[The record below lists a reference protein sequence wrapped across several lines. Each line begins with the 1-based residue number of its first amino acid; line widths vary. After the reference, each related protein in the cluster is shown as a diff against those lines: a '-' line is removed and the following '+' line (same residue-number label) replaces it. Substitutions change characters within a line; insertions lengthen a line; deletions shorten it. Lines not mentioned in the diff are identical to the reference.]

1 MMKTKFD
8 ELVEFPSVFPFKVM
22 GLADEELPNRVVA
35 AVQKHAPGD
44 YTTTVRPSSKG
55 NYHSVSI
62 SVTVTSQAHIEA
74 LYTELAAI
82 EGVRHVL

>member
-1 MMKTKFD
+1 MMKVNFD

-22 GLADEELPNRVVA
+22 GLADPKLPERVVS

-55 NYHSVSI
+55 NYHAVSI
-62 SVTVTSQAHIEA
+62 RVTVTSQTHIEA
-74 LYTELAAI
+74 LYKALGEI
-82 EGVRHVL
+82 EGVKHIL